1 MTRGDGD
8 GLVFDAEVRRGGFTL
23 AVSLTAACG
32 EVLGLLGPNGAGKS
46 TLLGAVAGLTPVSAG
61 RITLAGQVLDDADAG
76 AFVEAS
82 GRPVGFVFQN
92 YRLFPYLTVAENV
105 AFSPRARGQGRR
117 AARSAASHWLDRLGR
132 HLAGRKPGQ
141 LSGGQAQR
149 VALARALA
157 GQPELLLLD
166 EPLSALDAGTR
177 LDVQAE
183 LKRHLADFTGP
194 CLLVTHDALEALVLA
209 DRLLVLEG
217 GRIAQDG
224 TPAQIARQPATDYV
238 AKLVGLNLYAGQ
250 ADGSQVKLTGGG
262 AFVVADTGQHRDVL
276 VAVRP
281 SAVVVSTERPQH
293 GSARNTWPAKITGLT
308 LLADRVRLDLEGQ
321 PSALVDVT
329 PAAVAELSLRPG
341 SEVWLTAKATD
352 LEVYPRADRRAGWA
366 YRPARQE
373 TGNLRAARCR
383 WGWRRATGPLTPPAR
398 APRHATATPAVTGGA
413 MSRGGRHDQ
422 CAGPDPH
429 ATGVRRGGVL
439 QQPGDLG
446 DALRRRAGWRP
457 GDARGAVP
465 VRGDGDGGRG
475 RLRPDDG
482 PAGGGA
488 AASGAGPGQRPGQP
502 AQRPA
507 GPHAAA
513 GSGRRSRHLAQ
524 ATRLAAGIGHRRPGP
539 GGVGCGR
546 AQ

>member
-1 MTRGDGD
+1 MTHGGSD

-23 AVSLTAACG
+23 AVSLTAASG

-92 YRLFPYLTVAENV
+92 YRLFPHLTVAENV
-105 AFSPRARGQGRR
+105 AFSPRARGQGRQ
-117 AARSAASHWLDRLGR
+117 AARSAASHWLDRLG
-132 HLAGRKPGQ
+132 LADLADRKPGQ

-183 LKRHLADFTGP
+183 LKRHLADFPGP
-194 CLLVTHDALEALVLA
+194 CLLVTHDPLEALVLA

-217 GRIAQDG
+217 GRIVQEG

-250 ADGSQVKLTGGG
+250 ADGAQVKLTGGG
-262 AFVVADTGQHRDVL
+262 AFVVADKGQHGDVL

-281 SAVVVSTERPQH
+281 SAVVVSSQRPQPS
-293 GSARNTWPAKITGLT
+293 SARNTWPAKITGLT

-321 PSALVDVT
+321 PDALVDVT
-329 PAAVAELSLRPG
+329 PAAVAELSLRSG

-352 LEVYPRADRRAGWA
+352 LEVYPRADR
-366 YRPARQE
+366 Q
-373 TGNLRAARCR
+373 
-383 WGWRRATGPLTPPAR
+383 
-398 APRHATATPAVTGGA
+398 GG
-413 MSRGGRHDQ
+413 
-422 CAGPDPH
+422 
-429 ATGVRRGGVL
+429 
-439 QQPGDLG
+439 
-446 DALRRRAGWRP
+446 
-457 GDARGAVP
+457 
-465 VRGDGDGGRG
+465 
-475 RLRPDDG
+475 
-482 PAGGGA
+482 
-488 AASGAGPGQRPGQP
+488 
-502 AQRPA
+502 
-507 GPHAAA
+507 
-513 GSGRRSRHLAQ
+513 
-524 ATRLAAGIGHRRPGP
+524 
-539 GGVGCGR
+539 
-546 AQ
+546 